1 MSTELMKAVVITA
14 PQTASLQHLERWTL
28 EPGEILV
35 RCKAAAICTT
45 ERRVFS
51 GDLKFYPAIGGHEF
65 AGVIE
70 WVDDEQSDL
79 KPGDHVTI
87 DAVNR
92 CGRCYYCIK
101 GHNNLCVDMY
111 KSRKDTG
118 YFLIGGGFAE
128 YVTLLP
134 SQVVKLP
141 DHVNLEEAS
150 LVEPL
155 ACCIHS
161 IKKAQLSFGDTVA
174 IVGAGTMGM
183 MHVMLAKLLGA
194 RTIVSD
200 LDEARLDLVKAV
212 GADVTVNP
220 QITDPVQAVKVYTEG
235 RGADAVIVAASH
247 RTAGEQGLAM
257 VGPFGRVVFY
267 ASLYPPSTL
276 DLDWNHIHYKEI
288 TITGTEGK
296 TDRDFYEA
304 AKLLESGAIN
314 VRPLISKVISLDEL
328 PAELAS
334 QPTGETQ
341 RVVVKL

>member
-1 MSTELMKAVVITA
+1 MSMELMRAVVITA
-14 PQTASLQHLERWTL
+14 PNTASVQQIERWPV

-35 RCKAAAICTT
+35 RCKATAVCTT

-51 GDLKFYPAIGGHEF
+51 GDLKLYPTIGGHEV
-65 AGVIE
+65 AGIIE
-70 WVDDEQSDL
+70 WVDERVADL

-111 KSRKDTG
+111 KSRKETG

-141 DHVNLEEAS
+141 QEVSLEEAS

-161 IKKAQLSFGDTVA
+161 LKKAQIAFGDTVA
-174 IVGAGTMGM
+174 IVGAGTMGA

-200 LDEARLDLVKAV
+200 LDEARLDLVKQV

-220 QITDPVQAVKVYTEG
+220 QVTDPVQVVKEYTEG

-247 RTAGEQGLAM
+247 RAAGEQGLAM
-257 VGPFGRVVFY
+257 VGPLGRVVFY
-267 ASLYPPSTL
+267 ASLYPPGTL

-314 VRPLISKVISLDEL
+314 VRPLISRVISLDEL

-334 QPTGETQ
+334 QPAGETQ
-341 RVVVKL
+341 RVVVRL

>member
-1 MSTELMKAVVITA
+1 MSSELMRAVVITA
-14 PQTASLQHLERWTL
+14 PNTASVQQIERWSV

-35 RCKAAAICTT
+35 RCKATAVCTT

-51 GDLKFYPAIGGHEF
+51 GDLKVYPAIGGHEF
-65 AGVIE
+65 AGIVE
-70 WVDDEQSDL
+70 WVDEKETEL
-79 KPGDHVTI
+79 KPGDRVTI

-101 GHNNLCVDMY
+101 GHNNLCVNMY
-111 KSRKDTG
+111 KSRKETG

-141 DHVNLEEAS
+141 KDANLEEAS

-174 IVGAGTMGM
+174 IVGAGTMGA
-183 MHVMLAKLLGA
+183 MHVMLAKLMGA

-200 LDEARLDLVKAV
+200 LDEARLDLVRQV

-220 QITDPVQAVKVYTEG
+220 QVADPVQTVKDYTEG
-235 RGADAVIVAASH
+235 RGADAVIVAASQ

-267 ASLYPPSTL
+267 ASLYPPGML
-276 DLDWNHIHYKEI
+276 ELDWNHIHYKEI

-296 TDRDFYEA
+296 TAKDFHEA

-341 RVVVKL
+341 RVVVRL